1 MITYLEKKD
10 STYQFIIKEKDGQ
23 IVEYGKA
30 NTKLQSQLDS
40 KNKQFKWYKRGT
52 IAGGVFLVLL
62 LLVI

>member
-23 IVEYGKA
+23 LTEFAKA
-30 NTKLQSQLDS
+30 NTKLENDLNS

-52 IAGGVFLVLL
+52 IAGGVLLVIL